1 MDMTLGMTIKTELVL
16 KAELE
21 QEEMLAVKV
30 APELELL
37 KMAAWWKIRTI
48 SNKIA
53 IVFTK
58 KAYQKCP
65 SNVPTK
71 VEATR

>member
-37 KMAAWWKIRTI
+37 KMAA
-48 SNKIA
+48 
-53 IVFTK
+53 
-58 KAYQKCP
+58 
-65 SNVPTK
+65 
-71 VEATR
+71 